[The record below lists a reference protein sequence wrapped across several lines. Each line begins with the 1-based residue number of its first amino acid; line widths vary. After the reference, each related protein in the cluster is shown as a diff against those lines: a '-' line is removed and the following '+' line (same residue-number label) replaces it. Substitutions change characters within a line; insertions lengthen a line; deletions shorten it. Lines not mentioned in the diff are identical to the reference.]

1 MEEIKIS
8 SRVINSNQLYSP
20 NQYEFIT
27 NTEGQFNLTSY
38 LEEFVA
44 QYVGIGVSDGD
55 KGDITVSGSGAVWTI
70 DSGAVTNSKLAN
82 MAANTIKGNNTGSP
96 AAPIDLTTA
105 QVVAMLDVFN
115 NATKGVAPASGGGTA
130 NYLRAD
136 GTWAAP
142 PGTGGVADGDKG
154 DITVSNTGATWTID
168 NGAVTYA
175 KIQNVAANRLLG
187 RTTTSGV
194 VQEIACTPVGRGI
207 IASSTEAD
215 ARTVLQLGTAA
226 TQNTTAF
233 APAVHTHVSTE
244 ITDSTAVGRTL
255 LTAGTLGAQQTA
267 LGLTA
272 PASSLFGRGS
282 AGGAGSIEPI
292 TLGTGLQMT
301 GTTLSSN
308 TSGSVSK
315 IAYINATLSDLA
327 AQQIASV
334 PIGFDI
340 LANDEIEFNAFFQK
354 DNSVGNAIFYFY
366 LSNTQNWNFSSQM
379 FATHL
384 LSGLTLSANIRR
396 MLYRESS
403 TSFTFVIDPTA
414 NGTLIDQSSTQV
426 LQSITITNPL
436 YLIVLASTT
445 SLSTTLT
452 LNHIRLTRHRSI

>member
-168 NGAVTYA
+168 NSAVTYA

-187 RTTTSGV
+187 RTTTSGA

-226 TQNTTAF
+226 QSNAVDF
-233 APAVHTHVSTE
+233 APAVHTHVSTQ

-267 LGLTA
+267 LGLTSN
-272 PASSLFGRGS
+272 ASTLFGRGS

-292 TLGTGLQMT
+292 TLGSGLTMS
-301 GTTLSSN
+301 GTTLSATT
-308 TSGSVSK
+308 TSSVVSR
-315 IAYINATLSDLA
+315 IIGYNA
-327 AQQIASV
+327 
-334 PIGFDI
+334 
-340 LANDEIEFNAFFQK
+340 
-354 DNSVGNAIFYFY
+354 
-366 LSNTQNWNFSSQM
+366 
-379 FATHL
+379 
-384 LSGLTLSANIRR
+384 
-396 MLYRESS
+396 
-403 TSFTFVIDPTA
+403 
-414 NGTLIDQSSTQV
+414 
-426 LQSITITNPL
+426 ITNPVTESVLVSGQVVFGILSGDVIEFSSFVQTNNIPTNITFRYYLSPTNGFGGTSVLFATYTLSGSNSALIQRSL
-436 YLIVLASTT
+436 YKFGNPIFLNVNKTTSNVLVSTT
-445 SLSTTLT
+445 PQNLDSIVQANPFYIHVTAESATPIVAEHLYTK
-452 LNHIRLTRHRSI
+452 LTRHRSI

>member
-96 AAPIDLTTA
+96 ATPIDLTTA

-226 TQNTTAF
+226 QSNAVDF
-233 APAVHTHVSTE
+233 APAVHTHVSTQ

-315 IAYINATLSDLA
+315 ISYVNTSGSGFAPVQLA
-327 AQQIASV
+327 SI
-334 PIGFDI
+334 PLGFDI
-340 LANDEIEFNAFFQK
+340 LQNDVIDFNAFIK
-354 DNSVGNAIFYFY
+354 RDNTASGAFFFFY
-366 LSNTQNWNFSSQM
+366 LSETSTIGPLSVL
-379 FATHL
+379 FASYAIGGTEI
-384 LSGLTLSANIRR
+384 SANFRR
-396 MLYRESS
+396 TLYREQS
-403 TSFTFVIDPTA
+403 TTFRL
-414 NGTLIDQSSTQV
+414 LINPNTTNVVFDQTCDFNFSG
-426 LQSITITNPL
+426 IIIANPL
-436 YLIVLASTT
+436 YLIVSGQSTPGT
-445 SLSTTLT
+445 FAT

>member
-8 SRVINSNQLYSP
+8 SRVINSNQLYAPS
-20 NQYEFIT
+20 QYEFIS
-27 NTEGQFNLTSY
+27 NTEGQFNLTAY

-70 DSGAVTNSKLAN
+70 DNAAVTNSKLAN

-115 NATKGVAPASGGGTA
+115 NATKGVAPASGGGTS

-136 GTWAAP
+136 GTWATP

-175 KIQNVAANRLLG
+175 KIQNVTADRILG
-187 RTTTSGV
+187 RISGIGSA
-194 VQEIACTPVGRGI
+194 QEIICTPFGRSFIGESI
-207 IASSTEAD
+207 PAN
-215 ARTVLQLGTAA
+215 ARIQLGLGTAA
-226 TQNTTAF
+226 TQDISAF
-233 APAVHTHVSTE
+233 APAVHTHVSTQ

-301 GTTLSSN
+301 GTTLSAN
-308 TSGSVSK
+308 ASGSVSK
-315 IAYINATLSDLA
+315 IAYTNVTYSGFATS
-327 AQQIASV
+327 QIASV

-340 LANDEIEFNAFFQK
+340 LANDVIEFSALIQR
-354 DNSVGNAIFYFY
+354 DNTTNPASFYFY
-366 LSNTQNWNFSSQM
+366 LSDTQNWSGSSQL
-379 FATHL
+379 FGTFVIT
-384 LSGLTLSANIRR
+384 SIYRSALFKRT
-396 MLYRESS
+396 LYRETS
-403 TSFTFVIDPTA
+403 TSFTELLNPA
-414 NGTLIDQSSTQV
+414 NIGAPDETVSGGALP
-426 LQSITITNPL
+426 SISINNPL
-436 YLIVLASTT
+436 YIVVLAQVNPGTV
-445 SLSTTLT
+445 LT

>member
-8 SRVINSNQLYSP
+8 SRVINSNQLYAPS
-20 NQYEFIT
+20 QYEFIS
-27 NTEGQFNLTSY
+27 NTEGQFNLTAY

-70 DSGAVTNSKLAN
+70 DNSAVTNSKLAN

-105 QVVAMLDVFN
+105 QVVNMLDVFN
-115 NATKGVAPASGGGTA
+115 NATKGVAPASGGGTSA
-130 NYLRAD
+130 FLRAD
-136 GTWAAP
+136 ATWAVP

-168 NGAVTYA
+168 NSAVTYA

-187 RTTTSGV
+187 RTGTSGV
-194 VQEIACTPVGRGI
+194 AQEIICTPVGRGI

-215 ARTVLQLGTAA
+215 ARNVLQLGTAS
-226 TQNTTAF
+226 QSNVGDF
-233 APAVHTHVSTE
+233 AAAVHTHVSTQ

-255 LTAGTLGAQQTA
+255 LTAGTVGAQQTA

-308 TSGSVSK
+308 ASGSVSK
-315 IAYINATLSDLA
+315 IAYTNATYSGFA
-327 AQQIASV
+327 TSQIASV
-334 PIGFDI
+334 LIGFDI
-340 LANDEIEFNAFFQK
+340 LANDVIEFSAFIQRDNAT
-354 DNSVGNAIFYFY
+354 NIASFYFY
-366 LSNTQNWNFSSQM
+366 LSDTQNWSGSSQL
-379 FATHL
+379 FGTYVID
-384 LSGLTLSANIRR
+384 SPNRSAIFRR
-396 MLYRESS
+396 TLYRETNTIFTELLNS
-403 TSFTFVIDPTA
+403 TNTGSAIEIVSA
-414 NGTLIDQSSTQV
+414 NV
-426 LQSITITNPL
+426 LQSISINNPL
-436 YLIVLASTT
+436 YIIVIAQVNPGTV
-445 SLSTTLT
+445 LT